1 MSAPPATDAVVVP
14 ATPLLLPENRSLRD
28 PVAGVR
34 AVAAAAVRWL
44 AERHPERVV
53 VLGAPCGAVDRARGV
68 TRPSSLRVAGS
79 LLEVAGFT
87 GRVEEHA
94 PPYPAAPFSSSSPTG
109 PPAATPRHRVGSTH
123 APPPST
129 MPSRRPSGTVTSTR
143 CEGSTRTSAGR
154 CCARESPLCVL
165 SGRRSP
171 DRRRPTSTTPGTR
184 SGCSTGWSA
193 GAATGRRPPRTSA
206 PVDRDH
212 PSVVTPGAL
221 RAADV

>member
-94 PPYPAAPFSSSSPTG
+94 PPGKAPVPRGAALLVVADGTACRDPEAPGRLDPRAAPFDDAVET
-109 PPAATPRHRVGSTH
+109 ALRHGDVDALRGLDEDLGR
-123 APPPST
+123 ALLC
-129 MPSRRPSGTVTSTR
+129 SGV
-143 CEGSTRTSAGR
+143 
-154 CCARESPLCVL
+154 P
-165 SGRRSP
+165 
-171 DRRRPTSTTPGTR
+171 
-184 SGCSTGWSA
+184 
-193 GAATGRRPPRTSA
+193 
-206 PVDRDH
+206 
-212 PSVVTPGAL
+212 AL
-221 RAADV
+221 RALGSAVARPAAAHVDYAGHPFGVQYWVVRWSRDRETPAEDVGTRRS